1 MELAQWKEKL
11 DAWFNDKEPEMF
23 ALLERIVN
31 MDSFS
36 HDGGD
41 VNKLGET
48 LAAWMAGAGF
58 QAAMLPK
65 RPSPPDEPWMDALGN
80 VFCARS
86 HAEEAGPGVAF
97 IGHMDTVFPAGT
109 AAARPFRLDRAA
121 DRATGPGI
129 LDMKA
134 GLVINMFVARALK
147 ELDLMPV
154 PMTLTFSPDEE
165 LGSPSTTPLLGQML
179 NGAHAVLCTEPG
191 YPGGGVSVER
201 KGSGHFLLEI
211 QGKSAHAGRNYEEGA
226 SAVLEL
232 AHKILAFNEHL
243 DLARGTT
250 VNTGLISG
258 GISANSVAPNARAR
272 LHCTFRT
279 LEAGRKLVEDIR
291 ADVAKN
297 WIPGTVSSASGGMR
311 LYPLTPTPKVQAL
324 WQLVRQAG
332 EVLEYPVHCI
342 RSKGAAESGYC
353 SSILDL
359 PVVCSLGPEGTGL
372 HADDEY
378 ITPSTFLP
386 RAKLVALAALQAA
399 RVFDASPRRAIS
411 K

>member
-41 VNKLGET
+41 VNRLGET

-65 RPSPPDEPWMDALGN
+65 RPSPPDEAWMDALGN

-165 LGSPSTTPLLGQML
+165 LGSPSTTPLLGQVL

-226 SAVLEL
+226 SAD
-232 AHKILAFNEHL
+232 AHSQGPGPVATGT
-243 DLARGTT
+243 AGRRGSGVSGT
-250 VNTGLISG
+250 LHPLQRSG
-258 GISANSVAPNARAR
+258 GIGLLLKHPGP
-272 LHCTFRT
+272 
-279 LEAGRKLVEDIR
+279 AGRLQ
-291 ADVAKN
+291 
-297 WIPGTVSSASGGMR
+297 PGTGGHR
-311 LYPLTPTPKVQAL
+311 PAC
-324 WQLVRQAG
+324 RRR
-332 EVLEYPVHCI
+332 VHHP
-342 RSKGAAESGYC
+342 
-353 SSILDL
+353 LDL
-359 PVVCSLGPEGTGL
+359 P
-372 HADDEY
+372 
-378 ITPSTFLP
+378 
-386 RAKLVALAALQAA
+386 AA
-399 RVFDASPRRAIS
+399 RQTGGPGRPAGGAHF
-411 K
+411 